1 MTTTKTTKNTNKP
14 NRKKAKTRVSLK
26 KFIPNYRDF
35 QREVA
40 RLEEMLGPEAGL
52 DVASNLPAGMTRE
65 WAIDAWAVVKANAD
79 LDFKPLKSG
88 SEFPSG
94 IYADRAK
101 LAMLRIRHSPFNDR
115 LKTLAIRQ
123 MLEAY
128 DMEYKAEQRR
138 LRAAKRAAK
147 AEASQN

>member
-1 MTTTKTTKNTNKP
+1 MITTDTKNKKKLKRT
-14 NRKKAKTRVSLK
+14 KAKTRISLK
-26 KFIPNYRDF
+26 EFIPNYRDF
-35 QREVA
+35 QKEVA
-40 RLEEMLGPEAGL
+40 RLEEMLGPQANL

-65 WAIDAWAVVKANAD
+65 WAVDAWEVVKANAD
-79 LDFKPLKSG
+79 LEFKPLKSG

-115 LKTLAIRQ
+115 LRTLAIRQ
-123 MLEAY
+123 MLDAG
-128 DMEYKAEQRR
+128 DMKYKAEQRR

-147 AEASQN
+147 AEASRA